1 MNQTQNQIVQNG
13 NNSNNSMPIQ
23 NVGPPPSHN
32 PGPQFMINENHQN
45 GPPSSVGPPAP
56 PSVGPPA
63 SHNSTQLPQLTNRH
77 PSGDS
82 NDIKPYIDEFG
93 QVRIP
98 GTKSTVEKN
107 KDKRERNKLAAR
119 RCRQRKMDKI
129 KTLEETVSRM
139 NGVLTNL
146 RHTLTNVKRFATDN
160 GLKELQNIISGIDL
174 NDKMLQ
180 PFDLRRLDEE
190 LMSDRHCD
198 ELDDNFTSPR
208 LNPNNFFGTPDSDCE
223 QPKYEVKQEP
233 MPMQPLFHQSNLTE
247 QVRLNMQQT
256 ANRQMQLANQ
266 EQKQQVGGQGG
277 PQMVTHE
284 THIINGQP
292 FVTVSSNNNSGLQHH
307 EIMPQQMQQVGA
319 PPQQQMRVVQNN
331 QQMSNQV
338 VQNGQQQQQQHP
350 GVQVIQQSHM
360 GQNGQNMGQ
369 KIVQSSNGQQVIV
382 QMSNNQPQTPRQQ
395 ISVKTESTTP
405 EKANNS
411 ELPSSEAERET
422 SMLDKALAD
431 SQKSPEMS
439 MNEIEGLITATNE
452 EGDSRNQSLDK
463 ILEETSSEPVKP
475 ELMEDPVD
483 LEASLEEEELEEDKM
498 VMPAQSIKSPEKVS
512 AVPEEKKPEERS
524 DSKVE
529 SPEKPDATKSTTTGD
544 SNAADITK
552 ELANAT
558 QKSKPV
564 EK

>member
-1 MNQTQNQIVQNG
+1 
-13 NNSNNSMPIQ
+13 
-23 NVGPPPSHN
+23 
-32 PGPQFMINENHQN
+32 
-45 GPPSSVGPPAP
+45 
-56 PSVGPPA
+56 
-63 SHNSTQLPQLTNRH
+63 
-77 PSGDS
+77 
-82 NDIKPYIDEFG
+82 
-93 QVRIP
+93 
-98 GTKSTVEKN
+98 
-107 KDKRERNKLAAR
+107 
-119 RCRQRKMDKI
+119 
-129 KTLEETVSRM
+129 
-139 NGVLTNL
+139 
-146 RHTLTNVKRFATDN
+146 
-160 GLKELQNIISGIDL
+160 
-174 NDKMLQ
+174 
-180 PFDLRRLDEE
+180 
-190 LMSDRHCD
+190 MSDRHMD

-233 MPMQPLFHQSNLTE
+233 MPLQPHFHQSNLTE

-266 EQKQQVGGQGG
+266 EQKQG
-277 PQMVTHE
+277 QMVTHE

-292 FVTVSSNNNSGLQHH
+292 FVTAVTTSMNNSGLQHH
-307 EIMPQQMQQVGA
+307 EIMQPQQMRQVA
-319 PPQQQMRVVQNN
+319 PQQMRVQNSNN
-331 QQMSNQV
+331 QQISNQ
-338 VQNGQQQQQQHP
+338 VQNGQHSGVQILQQSQGVPHHMGPKIGQGQQQQ
-350 GVQVIQQSHM
+350 VI
-360 GQNGQNMGQ
+360 NL
-369 KIVQSSNGQQVIV
+369 
-382 QMSNNQPQTPRQQ
+382 QMNSDQPQTPRQQ
-395 ISVKTESTTP
+395 VSVKTESITP

-475 ELMEDPVD
+475 ELMEAA
-483 LEASLEEEELEEDKM
+483 LEASLEEEPVEEL
-498 VMPAQSIKSPEKVS
+498 KSPEEVVALPEITDKPDLVS
-512 AVPEEKKPEERS
+512 GDAKNY
-524 DSKVE
+524 E
-529 SPEKPDATKSTTTGD
+529 SPENKKKTNSTGEN

>member
-1 MNQTQNQIVQNG
+1 MNNNNG
-13 NNSNNSMPIQ
+13 PNSQS
-23 NVGPPPSHN
+23 GPPPS
-32 PGPQFMINENHQN
+32 
-45 GPPSSVGPPAP
+45 GPPAP
-56 PSVGPPA
+56 NSHSNQFMMSDPPPGPPPSGPPVA
-63 SHNSTQLPQLTNRH
+63 HTQLPQLTNRH
-77 PSGDS
+77 PSGEN

-190 LMSDRHCD
+190 LMSDRH
-198 ELDDNFTSPR
+198 ELDGSFASPR
-208 LNPNNFFGTPDSDCE
+208 LNPNNFFGSPEPDMD

-233 MPMQPLFHQSNLTE
+233 IPIQQHFHQSNITE
-247 QVRLNMQQT
+247 QVRLNMQAT

-266 EQKQQVGGQGG
+266 EQQKT
-277 PQMVTHE
+277 QMIAHE

-292 FVTVSSNNNSGLQHH
+292 FVTAVTTSINNSGMPQHH
-307 EIMPQQMQQVGA
+307 EILQQPQMQAGP
-319 PPQQQMRVVQNN
+319 PPQNIRV
-331 QQMSNQV
+331 
-338 VQNGQQQQQQHP
+338 QQQQIH
-350 GVQVIQQSHM
+350 
-360 GQNGQNMGQ
+360 QNNNNNNTNLP
-369 KIVQSSNGQQVIV
+369 KLSPPKNNST
-382 QMSNNQPQTPRQQ
+382 NNQNNAQTPQRQ

-431 SQKSPEMS
+431 SQKSPEIS
-439 MNEIEGLITATNE
+439 MNDIEGLITATPE
-452 EGDSRNQSLDK
+452 ADSRNQSLDK

-475 ELMEDPVD
+475 ELMEAALDEANSLNETVD
-483 LEASLEEEELEEDKM
+483 KIE
-498 VMPAQSIKSPEKVS
+498 KSPEATTSKIT
-512 AVPEEKKPEERS
+512 EKQDKEDKPSSTSKTTTPTSSE
-524 DSKVE
+524 KVE
-529 SPEKPDATKSTTTGD
+529 NKKENSNSAEQKKQNDEKSSSSGD
-544 SNAADITK
+544 KNVAADITK

-558 QKSKPV
+558 QKSKPA